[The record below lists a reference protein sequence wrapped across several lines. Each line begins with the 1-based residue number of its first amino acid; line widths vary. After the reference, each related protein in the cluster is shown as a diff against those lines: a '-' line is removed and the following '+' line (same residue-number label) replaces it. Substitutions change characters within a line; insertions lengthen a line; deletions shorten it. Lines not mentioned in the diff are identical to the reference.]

1 MCRRIV
7 AEGDV
12 EHGEFDELYPD
23 HESLFE
29 GQADWPDWKLREMI
43 GQITIEPTGPRSRPY
58 IGKREYMVN
67 SRYGGWRLQVTC
79 KCGAAHKLYTD
90 QVAEAFAINLT
101 SGADLSRP
109 VSILT
114 SEV

>member
-12 EHGEFDELYPD
+12 EHGEFDELHPD
-23 HESLFE
+23 HASLFE
-29 GQADWPDWKLREMI
+29 GLADWPDWKLREMI
-43 GQITIEPTGPRSRPY
+43 GQTTIEPTEPRSRPY
-58 IGKREYMVN
+58 IEKREYMID
-67 SRYGGWRLQVTC
+67 SHYGDWRLQVTC

-90 QVAEAFAINLT
+90 KVAEAFSIKLT
-101 SGADLSRP
+101 AGANLSRP